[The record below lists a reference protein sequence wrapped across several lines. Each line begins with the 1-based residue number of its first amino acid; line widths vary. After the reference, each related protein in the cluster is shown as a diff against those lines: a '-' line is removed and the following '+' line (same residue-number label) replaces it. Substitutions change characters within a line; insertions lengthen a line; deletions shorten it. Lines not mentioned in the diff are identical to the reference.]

1 MVRSARREYEADVS
15 AQQPPAEKNA
25 RFPQE
30 NEHAG
35 RTGGPETAP
44 QEGPETPG
52 RLIPRCSFPPADRIR
67 KRSEYQ
73 HVYRNGRKIVSRSF
87 ILFHLENGLGRP
99 RLGITAT
106 RKMGPA
112 VSRNRAKRLLR
123 EWFRTTKPE
132 LPSGDFVVNAREG
145 MQRLGIEQLAR
156 ELKTVMRRLS
166 LEERRN

>member
-1 MVRSARREYEADVS
+1 MVCSARREYEADVS

-30 NEHAG
+30 NEHTG

-52 RLIPRCSFPPADRIR
+52 RLIPRRSFTPADRIR

-73 HVYRNGRKIVSRSF
+73 HVYRNGRKIASRSF
-87 ILFHLENGLGRP
+87 ILFHLENALGRP

-123 EWFRTTKPE
+123 EWFRAVKSE
-132 LPSGDFVVNAREG
+132 LPSGDFVVNPREG

-156 ELKTVMRRLS
+156 ELKTALRRLG
-166 LEERRN
+166 LEERRI